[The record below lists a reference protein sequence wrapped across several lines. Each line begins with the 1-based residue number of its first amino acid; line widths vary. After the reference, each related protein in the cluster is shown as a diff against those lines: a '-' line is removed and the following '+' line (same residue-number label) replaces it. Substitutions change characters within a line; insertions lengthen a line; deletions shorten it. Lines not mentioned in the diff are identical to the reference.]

1 MCFEGVSIAA
11 YSASG
16 AHVAFCVLKELV
28 LLLTVHQVHMLLSLF

>member
-16 AHVAFCVLKELV
+16 ALVALCVLKELV
-28 LLLTVHQVHMLLSLF
+28 LVLTVHQVHWLLYVF